1 MKQTNNMVVDHR
13 LGNLYPVLDEL
24 HKNLKEITFVA
35 QHIHSL
41 RSGNIE
47 LGMNEDGMMQ
57 WKYTAEGDDAW
68 KDFVNVTEIAK
79 DTVIESAG
87 ESINSLTDKYVK
99 LVEDSELLS
108 TLVNSIELRIGAVEE
123 LTTELQQSSNS
134 HGSSINTLKSEMISA
149 QSAITDLQEVTNAIG
164 EMQQTILSMGND
176 IVVIKNSIE
185 EHDRRLRAL
194 EEPTTEE

>member
-1 MKQTNNMVVDHR
+1 MRQTKNTVVDHR

-35 QHIHSL
+35 QHIHSF
-41 RSGNIE
+41 RSGNVE

-87 ESINSLTDKYVK
+87 ESINSLTDKYIK
-99 LVEDSELLS
+99 LVEDSEALT
-108 TLVNSIELRIGAVEE
+108 TLVNSNELRVGAVEE
-123 LTTELQQSSNS
+123 LINTLQQESNS
-134 HGSSINTLKSEMISA
+134 HGSSINTLKSDMKSA

-176 IVVIKNSIE
+176 IVLINNSIE
-185 EHDRRLRAL
+185 DHDRRLRAL
-194 EEPTTEE
+194 EESTTEG

>member
-1 MKQTNNMVVDHR
+1 MKQTKNTVVDHR

-24 HKNLKEITFVA
+24 HKNLKEIAFVA

-68 KDFVNVTEIAK
+68 RDFVNVSEIAK

-99 LVEDSELLS
+99 LLEDSELLT
-108 TLVNSIELRIGAVEE
+108 TLVNSNESRIDTVEG
-123 LTTELQQSSNS
+123 LTNTLQQSSNT
-134 HGSSINTLKSEMISA
+134 HGSSINILKSDMKSA
-149 QSAITDLQEVTNAIG
+149 QSAITDLQEVTDAIG
-164 EMQQTILSMGND
+164 KMQQTILSMGND

-194 EEPTTEE
+194 EESTTEE